1 MLTLTC
7 QRCRSSFESP
17 LRSRYCGP
25 CRGHL
30 ARTLFNPVCQFCF
43 GTKWVCR
50 EHTATPFDEC
60 CGAPIVA
67 CICNPEMKSPPD
79 YICVSDIAMAIV

>member
-1 MLTLTC
+1 MTLTC
-7 QRCRSSFESP
+7 RRCKARFESP
-17 LRSRYCGP
+17 LLSRYCDL

-30 ARTLFNPVCQFCF
+30 ARTLLDPECQFCF
-43 GTKWVCR
+43 GTQWVCQA
-50 EHTATPFDEC
+50 HNATPFDEC